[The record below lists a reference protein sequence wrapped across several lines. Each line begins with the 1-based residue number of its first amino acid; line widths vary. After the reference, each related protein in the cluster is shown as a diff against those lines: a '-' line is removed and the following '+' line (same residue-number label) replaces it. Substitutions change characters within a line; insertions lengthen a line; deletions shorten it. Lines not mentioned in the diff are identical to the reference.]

1 MMKRYKKR
9 IYEIIQINNLNDT
22 VSRIFDIVISIA
34 ILLNLFIT
42 LFSTFES
49 SISYKSILY
58 TIDGITIGI
67 FIIEYALRIWTIEY
81 KYPNKTKSKAI
92 ISFMFSFFGIV
103 DLLTIISFFL
113 PYSIS
118 TGMVAF
124 RMLRVARIFQ
134 LFKANKYYSSFNVI
148 TSVLKDKKDQI
159 MSSVFIILILMTASS
174 LCMYSLEHS
183 AQPDKFSNAFS
194 GIWWSV
200 STLLTVGYGDIY
212 PITTLGKLMAIV
224 ISFLGVGM
232 VAIPTGIISAGF
244 VEHYTKLKTQ
254 TNYMEEQNIRF
265 VVIRIK
271 KGHSFINKMIKEL
284 NLPTGLIVSTIIRDE
299 QPLLPQGN
307 IIIKENDKIII
318 AAEAFKDDIGIKLK
332 EIIIKRNHP
341 WKGDTIKTLDISRQT
356 LIIAIKRQGRV
367 IVPNG
372 NTIIKEGDIIMV
384 YTKKDIDELFDGV
397 DIDL

>member
-1 MMKRYKKR
+1 MKQYKRR

-22 VSRIFDIVISIA
+22 VSRIFDVVISIA

-42 LFSTFES
+42 LFSTFD
-49 SISYKSILY
+49 ISTRYKDILY
-58 TIDGITIGI
+58 IIDATTI
-67 FIIEYALRIWTIEY
+67 FIFLIEYILKIWTAEY
-81 KYPNKTKSKAI
+81 QYPNKTKIGAI
-92 ISFMFSFFGIV
+92 SSFIFSFFGIV

-134 LFKANKYYSSFNVI
+134 LFKANKYYNSFNVI

-159 MSSVFIILILMTASS
+159 MSSIFIILILMTASS
-174 LCMYSLEHS
+174 LCMYSLEHN

-244 VEHYTKLKTQ
+244 VEHYTKLKRRTD
-254 TNYMEEQNIRF
+254 YMEEQDIRF
-265 VVIRIK
+265 IVIRVK
-271 KGHSFINKMIKEL
+271 RGHEFINQKIKEI
-284 NLPTGLIVSTIIRDE
+284 NLPTGLIVSTIIRDG
-299 QPLLPQGN
+299 QPMLPNGN
-307 IIIKENDKIII
+307 ITIAENDKIII

-332 EIIIKRNHP
+332 EITIKHDHP
-341 WKGDTIKTLDISRQT
+341 WKDDTIRTLDISRQT
-356 LIIAIKRQGRV
+356 LIVAIKRKGKV

-372 NTIIKEGDIIMV
+372 DTTIKKGDIMIV
-384 YTKKDIDELFDGV
+384 YTKKDIDELLDGI

>member
-1 MMKRYKKR
+1 MNKYKKR
-9 IYEIIQINNLNDT
+9 VYEIIQINHLNDAI
-22 VSRIFDIVISIA
+22 SRIFDIVISIA
-34 ILLNLFIT
+34 IVLNLFIT
-42 LFSTFES
+42 LFITFD
-49 SISYKSILY
+49 IAVSYKTILY
-58 TIDGITIGI
+58 IVDAVTVLI
-67 FIIEYALRIWTIEY
+67 FSIEYILRLWTVEY
-81 KYPNKTKSKAI
+81 KYPNKSKFKAI
-92 ISFMFSFFGIV
+92 CSFVFSFFGIV

-124 RMLRVARIFQ
+124 RMLRVARVFQ
-134 LFKANKYYSSFNVI
+134 LFKANKYYNSFNVI

-174 LCMYSLEHS
+174 LCMYSLEHN

-212 PITTLGKLMAIV
+212 PITTLGKIMAI
-224 ISFLGVGM
+224 IIAFLGVGM

-244 VEHYTKLKTQ
+244 VEYHSKLKAQ
-254 TNYMEEQNIRF
+254 INYMEEQNVRF

-271 KGHSFINKMIKEL
+271 KGHSFENLTVKEL
-284 NLPTGLIVSTIIRDE
+284 NLPNGLIVSTIIRDE
-299 QPLLPQGN
+299 QPILPHGN
-307 IIIKENDKIII
+307 IVIKEKDKIVI

-332 EIIIKRNHP
+332 EIKIKEEHP
-341 WKGDTIKTLDISRQT
+341 WKGHPIRALDISRQT
-356 LIIAIKRQGRV
+356 LIIIIKRRGKV
-367 IVPNG
+367 IVPDG
-372 NTIIKEGDIIMV
+372 DTVIKEGDVMIV
-384 YTKKDIDELFDGV
+384 YTKKDIEELIDGI